1 LGELEE
7 VAKPLHGAKHLVA
20 QARSRRK
27 EPMGFVRQAGVAAIL
42 VAMTLWLQCAGMDI
56 LIRWARASLARGT
69 KWLNPWRSA
78 VLIIQFTAVMIIW
91 HILQIVLWSG
101 FYRWRCLPTWES
113 CFYFSAT
120 SYSTVGYGDV
130 VLPQVWRMLGPI
142 ESVTG
147 VLMSGLSVSA
157 LFAIVTRLVTAEP
170 KSSAET
176 RA

>member
-1 LGELEE
+1 
-7 VAKPLHGAKHLVA
+7 
-20 QARSRRK
+20 
-27 EPMGFVRQAGVAAIL
+27 MGFVRQAGVAAIL
-42 VAMTLWLQCAGMDI
+42 VAMTLWLQCAGMAI
-56 LIRWARASLARGT
+56 LIRWVRASIARGT

-78 VLIIQFTAVMIIW
+78 VLMIRFTGVMIVW
-91 HILQIVLWSG
+91 HILQILLWAG
-101 FYRWRCLPTWES
+101 FYRWRCLPSWES

-157 LFAIVTRLVTAEP
+157 LFAIVTRLVTGDT
-170 KSSAET
+170 KSSAEA